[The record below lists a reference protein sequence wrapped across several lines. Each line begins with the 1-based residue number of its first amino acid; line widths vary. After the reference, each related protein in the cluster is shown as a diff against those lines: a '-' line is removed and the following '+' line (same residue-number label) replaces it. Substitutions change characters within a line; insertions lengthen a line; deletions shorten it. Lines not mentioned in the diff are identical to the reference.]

1 MVNEK
6 LNKLLIG
13 FVFLVVCF
21 ALDRLSKIYILNIL
35 NNEGQVDLYINQFL
49 NIYLVWNTGIG
60 FGLFSSEDKLF
71 YNIFTAIIVIINL
84 VILYFAF
91 IESKIKSFFLMIIL
105 GGSLGN
111 LFDRVYYR
119 AVPDFI
125 DLSAVFCFCITGS
138 SNPKPPSITLKKDRF
153 IPLHIIYDK
162 IAPDAPTNAP
172 VIIIRIFPRVK
183 PIPQA
188 AQPE

>member
-1 MVNEK
+1 MGNEK
-6 LNKLLIG
+6 INKLLIG
-13 FVFLVVCF
+13 FIFIVICF

-35 NNEGQVDLYINQFL
+35 NNEGQVDFYINQFL

-125 DLSAVFCFCITGS
+125 DLNYSGYHWFIFNVADIFITIGIICLILS
-138 SNPKPPSITLKKDRF
+138 EFIFYKKKDE
-153 IPLHIIYDK
+153 K
-162 IAPDAPTNAP
+162 N
-172 VIIIRIFPRVK
+172 
-183 PIPQA
+183 
-188 AQPE
+188 

>member
-1 MVNEK
+1 MGNEK

-35 NNEGQVDLYINQFL
+35 NNEGQVDFYINQFL

-60 FGLFSSEDKLF
+60 FGLFSSEDQIF
-71 YNIFTAIIVIINL
+71 YNIFTTIIVIINL
-84 VILYFAF
+84 VILYFAL

-111 LFDRVYYR
+111 LFDRIYYR

-125 DLSAVFCFCITGS
+125 DLNFHGYHWFIFNVADIFI
-138 SNPKPPSITLKKDRF
+138 SIGIICLIFSEFIFYKK
-153 IPLHIIYDK
+153 K
-162 IAPDAPTNAP
+162 NNE
-172 VIIIRIFPRVK
+172 K
-183 PIPQA
+183 
-188 AQPE
+188 